1 MVTAVPAARDE
12 NRTERKKR
20 EKLDRITRTTRR
32 LFERKGF
39 DATTMREIATKA
51 DIGHGTLFLY
61 ARSKEDL
68 LVMLFRDE
76 VGRAVDEAIATVP
89 PRRPLLDQILHVLG
103 AIVTHHERNV
113 ALARVFV
120 KELPFVDDT
129 RHGVAAFMANL
140 FAHMTELIARAQ
152 AGGELTP
159 EPPPALLA
167 RNLFALFFGNL
178 QRWLGH
184 ERVDAAERD
193 RWIRDALELQLGGYR
208 RTTARRGLRRA

>member
-1 MVTAVPAARDE
+1 MTPEAVVRDE
-12 NRTERKKR
+12 SRTERKKR
-20 EKLDRITRTTRR
+20 EKLTRIMRTARQ

-39 DATTMREIATKA
+39 DATTMREIAAKA

-68 LVMLFRDE
+68 LVMMFRDE

-89 PRRPLLDQILHVLG
+89 RRRALIDQLLHVLG
-103 AIVTHHERNV
+103 ALVSHHERNV

-140 FAHMTELIARAQ
+140 LTHMAELIAGAQ
-152 AGGELTP
+152 AAGELAT
-159 EPPPALLA
+159 EPPPKLLA
-167 RNLFALFFGNL
+167 SNVFAIFFSVL

-184 ERVDAAERD
+184 QRIDAAERD
-193 RWIRDALELQLGGYR
+193 SLIRARIALQLECF
-208 RTTARRGLRRA
+208 RGKTGRRASR